1 MRVAVIGSRKISDYD
16 WLQEILRKV
25 IEQDRVVLVS
35 GGSEGVDTLV
45 HKFAK
50 ENNIDSFMYKPHFLL
65 DKRAQYSPRDFFTRY
80 RQIIDNSD
88 QVVVIVDTETNE
100 PDLEFAQEYADKR
113 QRPLFVI
120 SYK

>member
-45 HKFAK
+45 AVLRSFIKQEVGFVHKAI
-50 ENNIDSFMYKPHFLL
+50 NVVLL
-65 DKRAQYSPRDFFTRY
+65 SKLVHQSIYTLTTTRH
-80 RQIIDNSD
+80 
-88 QVVVIVDTETNE
+88 
-100 PDLEFAQEYADKR
+100 
-113 QRPLFVI
+113 
-120 SYK
+120 

>member
-65 DKRAQYSPRDFFTRY
+65 
-80 RQIIDNSD
+80 
-88 QVVVIVDTETNE
+88 E
-100 PDLEFAQEYADKR
+100 
-113 QRPLFVI
+113 QRTLSFIRVLLR
-120 SYK
+120 KL